1 MLHRHRRLVSFG
13 AALLLSLSV
22 VGSSSAAPTITVLKS
37 GMNNPRGIDV
47 AANGQLFVSET
58 GAGRV
63 LSRNAKGA
71 WRTVLSGLP
80 TLTSAEG
87 ATGAHGVAATGNG
100 NAMVL
105 IGEGSNLPDEDA
117 RFGTLV
123 RVRPAGRQVADIGA
137 YQKTDPDPTDL
148 DVPAFPTQSNPY
160 GIALIGGGKALVT
173 DAGGNDLLLVHPN
186 GRVQTV
192 ARFAP
197 IMQTTS
203 HLPPFIG
210 VPPDITIP
218 GEAVPTG
225 VAVGPDGY
233 WYVGQL
239 AGFPFQPGAS
249 RIWRIDPKARGV
261 TCTESATTGPCTV
274 WATGF
279 TSIVAIDFGP
289 DGDLYV
295 VEMVKSGVLNYF
307 IGADDV
313 GALIRVDWRT
323 KAWTEIAAG
332 ELTTPGGVSVARN
345 GTIYVTNNSVSPTDG
360 EVLRIRQ

>member
-1 MLHRHRRLVSFG
+1 MLHRHRRLVALG

-37 GMNNPRGIDV
+37 GLNNPRGIDV
-47 AANGQLFVSET
+47 AANGQILVAET

-63 LSRNAKGA
+63 ISRDKKGT
-71 WRTVLSGLP
+71 WRTVLGGLP
-80 TLTSAEG
+80 VLPGDEKSGVHA
-87 ATGAHGVAATGNG
+87 VAATGNG
-100 NAMVL
+100 NALAL
-105 IGEGSNLPDEDA
+105 IGEGPDTPTEDA

-123 RVRPAGRQVADIGA
+123 RVHPAGRQVADIGA
-137 YQKTDPDPTDL
+137 HQVTDPDPTDL
-148 DVPAFPTQSNPY
+148 DVPTFPTQSNAY
-160 GIALIGGGKALVT
+160 GLALVGGGKALVT
-173 DAGGNDLLLVHPN
+173 DAGGNDLLLVHPS

-192 ARFAP
+192 AHFAP

-203 HLPPFIG
+203 HLPPFLG

-249 RIWRIDPKARGV
+249 RIWRINPKARGV
-261 TCTESATTGPCTV
+261 TCTEAATTGPCTV

-295 VEMVKSGVLNYF
+295 VEMVKSGVLNFF

-313 GALIRVDWRT
+313 GALIRVDWAT
-323 KAWTEIAAG
+323 KAKTEIAAG
-332 ELTTPGGVSVARN
+332 ELTTPGGVSVARD

-360 EVLRIRQ
+360 QVLRIRQ

>member
-1 MLHRHRRLVSFG
+1 MHRRHRRLVSLG
-13 AALLLSLSV
+13 AAALLSV
-22 VGSSSAAPTITVLKS
+22 ALVGTSSAAPTITVLKS
-37 GMNNPRGIDV
+37 GLNNPRGIDI
-47 AANGQLFVSET
+47 AANGQLLVAET
-58 GAGRV
+58 GAGKV
-63 LSRNAKGA
+63 LSRSRAGA

-80 TLTSAEG
+80 VLPGAETSGVHA
-87 ATGAHGVAATGNG
+87 VAATGNG
-100 NAMVL
+100 NALAL
-105 IGEGSNLPDEDA
+105 IGEGPDTPTEDA

-137 YQKTDPDPTDL
+137 HQVADPDPADL
-148 DVPAFPTQSNPY
+148 DVPAFPTQSNAY
-160 GIALIGGGKALVT
+160 GLALVSGGKALVT

-186 GRVQTV
+186 GTVQTV

-203 HLPPFIG
+203 HLPPFLG

-261 TCTESATTGPCTV
+261 TCDEAATTGPCTV

-279 TSIVAIDFGP
+279 TSVVSIDFGP

-295 VEMVKSGVLNYF
+295 LEMVKSGVFNFF

-313 GALIRVDWRT
+313 GALIRVDWAT
-323 KAWTEIAAG
+323 KAKTEIAAG
-332 ELTTPGGVSVARN
+332 ELTTPGGVTVARN
-345 GTIYVTNNSVSPTDG
+345 GTIYVTNHSVSATDG
-360 EVLRIRQ
+360 EVLRISQ